1 MDELESLKQAI
12 ETFRETLIFLV
23 EQEKI
28 RGEEVSAL
36 NDKIDA
42 LNKTVTDEII
52 NPSLEAYREEKFKE
66 FSDKYGERLGKYDKM
81 IGAAQ
86 SNPEYS
92 ATREAFNELA
102 DLPDADRESVDID
115 SYVDGV
121 EKGLDEYVAEIKASL
136 GLPEDTKVE
145 IKSDAEGT
153 EVKADTDGDGKA
165 ETVVAETS
173 AENEAVKEEVKEEV
187 KTPDS
192 EEEEEVEIDPE
203 LEKQLAAY

>member
-102 DLPDADRESVDID
+102 DLSDSDRESVDID

-121 EKGLDEYVAEIKASL
+121 EKGLEEYVAEIKASL
-136 GLPEDTKVE
+136 GLPEETKVE

-173 AENEAVKEEVKEEV
+173 TEDEAVKEEV